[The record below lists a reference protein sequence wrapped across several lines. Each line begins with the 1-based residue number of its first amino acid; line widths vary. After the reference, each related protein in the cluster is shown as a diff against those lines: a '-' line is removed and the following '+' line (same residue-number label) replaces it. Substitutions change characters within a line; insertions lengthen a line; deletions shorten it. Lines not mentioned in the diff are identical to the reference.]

1 MRPSESIHEKIMLI
15 GFMGTGKSTVG
26 AKLAAK
32 LGWRWTDTDSEVV
45 AEQGCSIAELFE
57 RRGES
62 YFRDAET
69 EVLAKLLETDE
80 PLVIATGGGAVL
92 REGNRRIMIGG
103 AFVAALQASEA
114 IIVERVRYDK
124 GRPLLAGD
132 PSLKVR
138 ELLKTR
144 EGAYDF
150 AHLQVM
156 TDSLTPDEAAEA
168 IANAYHLASG
178 LYRASDS

>member
-1 MRPSESIHEKIMLI
+1 MRPSESIHGKILLI

-32 LGWRWTDTDSEVV
+32 LGWRCTDTDSEVV
-45 AEQGCSIAELFE
+45 AEEGCSIAELFE
-57 RRGES
+57 RRGEP

-92 REGNRRIMIGG
+92 REGNRQLMLSG

-114 IIVERVRYDK
+114 VIVERVRYDK
-124 GRPLLAGD
+124 GRPLLGSD

-156 TDSLTPDEAAEA
+156 TDSLTPDEAAEE